1 MASNEPMVIEE
12 QLSTQP
18 EQEQCKRRKHEA
30 ESIDA
35 DMQETNTQINKEKH
49 GNQDTNSFEQNSRS
63 AETTKILEIT
73 SSHQQKVNK
82 EYNQTDPHQ
91 MDGDQSRIGDPQIQI
106 KEVLDQMMIDD
117 QKDEYTQPLS
127 YSEIVKNDEPKR
139 RTGQPS
145 RGLSEDDKTWMET
158 ATGQLAELNTD
169 EFDEEKWHYGKILE
183 AFECKIQTSAPNG
196 VREDL

>member
-63 AETTKILEIT
+63 AETSKILEIT

-106 KEVLDQMMIDD
+106 KE
-117 QKDEYTQPLS
+117 
-127 YSEIVKNDEPKR
+127 
-139 RTGQPS
+139 
-145 RGLSEDDKTWMET
+145 
-158 ATGQLAELNTD
+158 
-169 EFDEEKWHYGKILE
+169 
-183 AFECKIQTSAPNG
+183 
-196 VREDL
+196 